1 MGTGS
6 PTWQRLPK
14 RSRGFSFRLAGSLLL
29 KKAGGAIL
37 PEGDG
42 GSRVE
47 AGRCKGGAA
56 PVGQE

>member
-1 MGTGS
+1 MAAAAEAF
-6 PTWQRLPK
+6 PRFLLPF
-14 RSRGFSFRLAGSLLL
+14 GWFSSF
-29 KKAGGAIL
+29 KKGRGAIL

-47 AGRCKGGAA
+47 AGRCKGGTA

>member
-1 MGTGS
+1 MAAAAEAF
-6 PTWQRLPK
+6 PRFLLPF
-14 RSRGFSFRLAGSLLL
+14 GWFSSF
-29 KKAGGAIL
+29 KNIL